1 MFIAALFLIAKR
13 WKQSKYPSTYEW
25 INKMWYI
32 HTMQYYSAMKKG
44 YQQVSRWLS
53 GKESACNAGDIGLIL
68 GSERFPGEGNGS
80 PLQYFFFH
88 LFLLVGG

>member
-44 YQQVSRWLS
+44 YQQ
-53 GKESACNAGDIGLIL
+53 G
-68 GSERFPGEGNGS
+68 FPGGS
-80 PLQYFFFH
+80 VVKNLPVMQET
-88 LFLLVGG
+88 